1 MLLHLQWEYND
12 KFFYKADHHSF
23 WVVFFLLFVVP
34 KPGNL
39 ILGVGAVSAYE
50 FPVIVSTFVLGMCI
64 FLVILL
70 ELSLYSQR
78 DVLLKKKKKT
88 LKSELGR
95 Y

>member
-1 MLLHLQWEYND
+1 M
-12 KFFYKADHHSF
+12 
-23 WVVFFLLFVVP
+23 
-34 KPGNL
+34 
-39 ILGVGAVSAYE
+39 SAYE